1 MEEEFLEIEK
11 ILLQE
16 EKPSTFIEK
25 LLKTDR
31 LNKYP
36 FNMISDLNKI
46 PQNPKYH
53 PEGNVFNHVMMV
65 IDEGVQHRE
74 KVTNKRAFMWGLLLH
89 DIGKTPTTKMR
100 KGRLTSYNHDKVG
113 AVMAREFMEYFN
125 EDEDFI
131 SLVVSLVRWHMQSLY
146 VNKNLPL
153 KEIEK
158 MVSELNINDI
168 VLFSLSDRLGRGGID
183 KDKRKE
189 VLNDIKKFKEVISK
203 NNE

>member
-11 ILLQE
+11 ILLEE
-16 EKPSTFIEK
+16 EKPSIFIEK
-25 LLKTDR
+25 LLKTDK

-36 FNMISDLNKI
+36 FNMISDLNNI

-65 IDEGVQHRE
+65 IDEGVQYRE
-74 KVTNKRAFMWGLLLH
+74 KATDKRAFMWGLLLH

-100 KGRLTSYNHDKVG
+100 KGRLTSYDHDKVG

>member
-11 ILLQE
+11 ILLEE
-16 EKPSTFIEK
+16 EKPSIFIEK
-25 LLKTDR
+25 FLKTDR

-36 FNMISDLNKI
+36 FSMISDLNKI

-65 IDEGVQHRE
+65 IDEGVEHRD

-113 AVMAREFMEYFN
+113 AAMAREFMEYFN
-125 EDEDFI
+125 EDEEFV
-131 SLVVSLVRWHMQSLY
+131 SLVSSLVRWHMQSLY
-146 VNKNLPL
+146 VNKNLPF

-158 MVSELNINDI
+158 MVRELNINDI
-168 VLFSLSDRLGRGGID
+168 VLFSLADRLGRGGID
-183 KDKRKE
+183 TEKRKE
-189 VLNDIKKFKEVISK
+189 VFNDIEKFREIISK
-203 NNE
+203 SNE

>member
-11 ILLQE
+11 VLLEE
-16 EKPSTFIEK
+16 EKPSIFIEK

-36 FNMISDLNKI
+36 FSMISDLNKI

-65 IDEGVQHRE
+65 IDEGVEHRD

-113 AVMAREFMEYFN
+113 AAMAREFMEYFN
-125 EDEDFI
+125 EDEEFV
-131 SLVVSLVRWHMQSLY
+131 SLVSSLVRWHMQSLY
-146 VNKNLPL
+146 VNKNLPF
-153 KEIEK
+153 KEIDK

-168 VLFSLSDRLGRGGID
+168 VLFSLADRLGRGGID
-183 KDKRKE
+183 TDKRKE
-189 VLNDIKKFKEVISK
+189 VFNDIEKFREIISK
-203 NNE
+203 SNE

>member
-1 MEEEFLEIEK
+1 
-11 ILLQE
+11 
-16 EKPSTFIEK
+16 
-25 LLKTDR
+25 
-31 LNKYP
+31 
-36 FNMISDLNKI
+36 
-46 PQNPKYH
+46 
-53 PEGNVFNHVMMV
+53 
-65 IDEGVQHRE
+65 
-74 KVTNKRAFMWGLLLH
+74 MWGLLLH

>member
-11 ILLQE
+11 ILLEE
-16 EKPSTFIEK
+16 EKPSIFIEK
-25 LLKTDR
+25 FLKTDR

-36 FNMISDLNKI
+36 FSMISDLNKI

-65 IDEGVQHRE
+65 IDEGVEHRD

-125 EDEDFI
+125 EDEEFV
-131 SLVVSLVRWHMQSLY
+131 SLVSSLVRWHMQSLY
-146 VNKNLPL
+146 VNKNLPF

-158 MVSELNINDI
+158 MVRELNINDI
-168 VLFSLSDRLGRGGID
+168 VLFSLADRLGRGGID
-183 KDKRKE
+183 TEKRKE
-189 VLNDIKKFKEVISK
+189 VFNDIEKFREIISK
-203 NNE
+203 SNE

>member
-1 MEEEFLEIEK
+1 MKKEFLEIEK
-11 ILLQE
+11 TLLQE
-16 EKPSTFIEK
+16 EKPSIFIEK

-36 FNMISDLNKI
+36 FSMISDLNKI

-65 IDEGVQHRE
+65 IDEGVQQRE

-125 EDEDFI
+125 EDEEFI
-131 SLVVSLVRWHMQSLY
+131 SLVSSLVRWHMQSLY
-146 VNKNLPL
+146 VNKNLPF
-153 KEIEK
+153 KEIDK

-168 VLFSLSDRLGRGGID
+168 VLFSLADRLGRGGID
-183 KDKRKE
+183 KEKRRE
-189 VLNDIKKFKEVISK
+189 VFNDIEKFREIISK
-203 NNE
+203 SNE